1 MKRFAILALAVLVC
15 FGAVNMATAKPAK
28 KYNTR
33 VTIGAQ
39 RDGGEVVGFRGKVR
53 SRKERCE
60 IGRVVRIIKRGDGEV
75 GRARSDQRG
84 RYRVA
89 FGAENEYAE
98 NGRYFAKASPK
109 FLNKG
114 GRTRLCK
121 VGKSRTIT
129 VG

>member
-1 MKRFAILALAVLVC
+1 MKRLAILGLAILVC
-15 FGAVNMATAKPAK
+15 FGAVNIATAKPGK
-28 KYNTR
+28 KFETR
-33 VTIGAQ
+33 VSIGTERENGNVIAFK
-39 RDGGEVVGFRGKVR
+39 GNVR
-53 SRKERCE
+53 SSKERCE
-60 IGRVVRIIKRGDGEV
+60 IGRVVRIIKRGDGEI

-89 FGAENEYAE
+89 FGGEDEYAE

-109 FLNKG
+109 FLNKSG
-114 GRTRLCK
+114 NTRLCK